1 MDWFKAI
8 FIICLPIFLVSCA
21 TGYQPLNDSSGYWD
35 EQIEPTANRFTI
47 GYDGNKW
54 HSDPVNRK
62 EKIKDLTLLRS
73 AEVALENGFKYFVI
87 SDSKAYTEK
96 TSLLQGSLPS
106 NTTSSRLK
114 RINTSET
121 YQIKTIFT
129 TVNYVELAEDLRTNA
144 VMQSGEFQGYA
155 VYKADLVVYTILRKY
170 NMDNGELT
178 ANFEQYVNIPRSS
191 TSQQSIDPGGGRV
204 PTNPK

>member
-1 MDWFKAI
+1 MHWFKAI

-114 RINTSET
+114 RTNTSET

-170 NMDNGELT
+170 NMDSGELMP
-178 ANFEQYVNIPRSS
+178 NFEQYGNISSS
-191 TSQQSIDPGGGRV
+191 TSQQAIETIDMV
-204 PTNPK
+204 PTNPQ

>member
-35 EQIEPTANRFTI
+35 ELIEPTANRFTI

-54 HSDPVNRK
+54 HSDPDNRK

-73 AEVALENGFKYFVI
+73 AEIALENGFKYFVI

-114 RINTSET
+114 RTNTSET

-144 VMQSGEFQGYA
+144 VMQSGEFKGYA
-155 VYKADLVVYTILRKY
+155 IYKADLVVYTILRKY
-170 NMDNGELT
+170 NMDRGELMP
-178 ANFEQYVNIPRSS
+178 NFEQYGNISSS
-191 TSQQSIDPGGGRV
+191 TSQQAIETIDMV
-204 PTNPK
+204 PTNPQ

>member
-8 FIICLPIFLVSCA
+8 FIICLPIFLVSCE

-35 EQIEPTANRFTI
+35 EQIEPTANRFKI

-54 HSDPVNRK
+54 HSDPINRK

-96 TSLLQGSLPS
+96 TRLLQGSLPS

-114 RINTSET
+114 RTNTSET

-170 NMDNGELT
+170 NMDSGELMP
-178 ANFEQYVNIPRSS
+178 NFEQYGNISSS
-191 TSQQSIDPGGGRV
+191 TSQQAIETIDMV
-204 PTNPK
+204 PTNPQ

>member
-96 TSLLQGSLPS
+96 TRLLQGSLPS

-170 NMDNGELT
+170 NMDSSELLP
-178 ANFEQYVNIPRSS
+178 NFEQYGNISSS
-191 TSQQSIDPGGGRV
+191 TSQQAIETIDMV

>member
-8 FIICLPIFLVSCA
+8 FIICLPIFLVSCE
-21 TGYQPLNDSSGYWD
+21 TGYQPLNDSSGYWE
-35 EQIEPTANRFTI
+35 EQIEPTANRFKI

-96 TSLLQGSLPS
+96 TRLLQGSLPS

-170 NMDNGELT
+170 NMDSGELMP
-178 ANFEQYVNIPRSS
+178 NFEQYGNISSS
-191 TSQQSIDPGGGRV
+191 TSQQAIETIDMV
-204 PTNPK
+204 PTNPQ

>member
-35 EQIEPTANRFTI
+35 EQIEPTANRFKI

-96 TSLLQGSLPS
+96 TRLLQGSLPS

-121 YQIKTIFT
+121 YQIKTIFS
-129 TVNYVELAEDLRTNA
+129 TVNYVELAEHLRTNA

-170 NMDNGELT
+170 NMDSGELMP
-178 ANFEQYVNIPRSS
+178 NFEQYGNISSS
-191 TSQQSIDPGGGRV
+191 TSQQAIETIDMV
-204 PTNPK
+204 PTNPQ

>member
-8 FIICLPIFLVSCA
+8 VVICLPIFLVSCA

-96 TSLLQGSLPS
+96 TRLLQGSLPS

-144 VMQSGEFQGYA
+144 VMQSGEFKGYA
-155 VYKADLVVYTILRKY
+155 
-170 NMDNGELT
+170 
-178 ANFEQYVNIPRSS
+178 
-191 TSQQSIDPGGGRV
+191 
-204 PTNPK
+204 

>member
-1 MDWFKAI
+1 MKRVNATIAMF
-8 FIICLPIFLVSCA
+8 LSVLLVSCA
-21 TGYQPLNDSSGYWD
+21 NSYRPLGDSGGYWD

-62 EKIKDLTLLRS
+62 EKIMDLTLLRS
-73 AEVALENGFKYFVI
+73 AEVALENGFKYFII

-121 YQIKTIFT
+121 YQIKTIFS
-129 TVNYVELAEDLRTNA
+129 TVNYVDLAEDLRTKA
-144 VMQSGEFQGYA
+144 VMQSGEFKGYA

>member
-8 FIICLPIFLVSCA
+8 LIICLPIFLVSCA

-35 EQIEPTANRFTI
+35 EQIEPTANRFKI

-96 TSLLQGSLPS
+96 TRLLQGSLPS

-121 YQIKTIFT
+121 YQIKTIFS
-129 TVNYVELAEDLRTNA
+129 TVNYVDLAEDLRTKA
-144 VMQSGEFQGYA
+144 VMQSGEFKGYA

-170 NMDNGELT
+170 NMDSGELMP
-178 ANFEQYVNIPRSS
+178 NFEQYGNISSS
-191 TSQQSIDPGGGRV
+191 TSQQAIETIDMV
-204 PTNPK
+204 PTNPQ

>member
-1 MDWFKAI
+1 MKRVNTIVVMF
-8 FIICLPIFLVSCA
+8 LSVFLVSCA
-21 TGYQPLNDSSGYWD
+21 TGYRPLNDSSGYWD
-35 EQIEPTANRFTI
+35 ERIESTANRFTI

-62 EKIKDLTLLRS
+62 EKIMDLTLLRS
-73 AEVALENGFKYFVI
+73 AEVALENGFKYFII

-96 TSLLQGSLPS
+96 TSLLQGSIPS

-114 RINTSET
+114 RSNTSET
-121 YQIKTIFT
+121 YQIKTIFK

-144 VMQSGEFQGYA
+144 VMQSGEFKDYA
-155 VYKADLVVYTILRKY
+155 VYNADLVVYTILKKY
-170 NMDNGELT
+170 NMDSGELMP
-178 ANFEQYVNIPRSS
+178 NFEQYGNRSSS
-191 TSQQSIDPGGGRV
+191 TSQQSIEPGGGSV

>member
-8 FIICLPIFLVSCA
+8 FVICLPIFLVSCA

-73 AEVALENGFKYFVI
+73 AEVALKNGFEYFVI

-96 TSLLQGSLPS
+96 TRLLQGSLPS

-114 RINTSET
+114 
-121 YQIKTIFT
+121 QIG
-129 TVNYVELAEDLRTNA
+129 RA
-144 VMQSGEFQGYA
+144 VQ
-155 VYKADLVVYTILRKY
+155 
-170 NMDNGELT
+170 
-178 ANFEQYVNIPRSS
+178 
-191 TSQQSIDPGGGRV
+191 
-204 PTNPK
+204 

>member
-1 MDWFKAI
+1 MKQVNATVAMF
-8 FIICLPIFLVSCA
+8 LSVLLVSCT
-21 TGYQPLNDSSGYWD
+21 TGYRPLGDSGGYWD
-35 EQIEPTANRFTI
+35 EQIEPTNNRFTI

-54 HSDPVNRK
+54 HSNPVNRK
-62 EKIKDLTLLRS
+62 ERVIDLALLRS

-87 SDSKAYTEK
+87 SDSKVYTEK

-121 YQIKTIFT
+121 YQIKATFT
-129 TVNYVELAEDLRTNA
+129 TVNYVDLAEDFRTNA
-144 VMQSGEFQGYA
+144 VMQSGEFKGYA

-170 NMDNGELT
+170 NMDSGELMP
-178 ANFEQYVNIPRSS
+178 NFEQYGNISSS
-191 TSQQSIDPGGGRV
+191 TSQQAIETIDRV
-204 PTNPK
+204 PTNPQ